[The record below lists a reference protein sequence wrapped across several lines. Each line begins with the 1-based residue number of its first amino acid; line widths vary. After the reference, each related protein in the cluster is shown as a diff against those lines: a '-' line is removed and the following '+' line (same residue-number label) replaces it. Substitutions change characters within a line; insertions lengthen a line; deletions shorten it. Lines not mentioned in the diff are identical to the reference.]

1 MLALLRSKF
10 PFLVPRV
17 ANANGAESG
26 GQLEEEQFI
35 DLIEI
40 DQLVDVTIEAAPPHA
55 AIEINQPI
63 DPAEAEQPVYVT
75 EPEQPVDLVETHQ
88 HIGAVV
94 TAPSIDL
101 AETRQTINEAA
112 DAVYRSV
119 RDVHIQLGIVK

>member
-17 ANANGAESG
+17 ANGAELG

-55 AIEINQPI
+55 IELNQPI
-63 DPAEAEQPVYVT
+63 DPRR
-75 EPEQPVDLVETHQ
+75 L
-88 HIGAVV
+88 
-94 TAPSIDL
+94 SS
-101 AETRQTINEAA
+101 RFM
-112 DAVYRSV
+112 
-119 RDVHIQLGIVK
+119 